1 MLALLCGGRLKG
13 CPGFCCGDEREQ
25 VNWVIALV
33 TGIFTLLG
41 YQVGRLHGRVDAE
54 RAGMGKL
61 KEVCDTIEKLA
72 DDIESKWDKP

>member
-1 MLALLCGGRLKG
+1 M
-13 CPGFCCGDEREQ
+13 
-25 VNWVIALV
+25 NWIIALV